1 MKKIIF
7 IAVMAMI
14 VMSGCATKITLKQEK
29 ELDVYKA
36 KGLYVEEKSTGA
48 AAGLGLLPGG
58 GYFYAREYELGV
70 VNLLLWPASILWDP
84 ISGVYGSERIN
95 YRATK
100 LDVDEKKHNELALL
114 EKDFEDKKIDQSS
127 YINQK
132 RKIEDRYSSSWE

>member
-7 IAVMAMI
+7 IAVIAMI

-58 GYFYAREYELGV
+58 GSFYAREYELGV

-84 ISGVYGSERIN
+84 ISGVYGAERIN

-100 LDVDEKKHNELALL
+100 LDIDEKEHNELALL
-114 EKDFEDKKIDQSS
+114 EKDFEDKKIDQDS

-132 RKIEDRYSSSWE
+132 RKIEDRYSPSWK